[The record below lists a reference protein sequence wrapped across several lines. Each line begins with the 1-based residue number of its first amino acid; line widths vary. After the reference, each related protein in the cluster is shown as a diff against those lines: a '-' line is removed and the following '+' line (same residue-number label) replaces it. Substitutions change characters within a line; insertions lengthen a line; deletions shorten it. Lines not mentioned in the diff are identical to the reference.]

1 MAQVDALFRTLSAA
15 HPRTLQ
21 IVRRACLENL
31 TTEQLAQLYGITP
44 DAAQI
49 LVTRALFELGLID
62 EKEALVAHRTEL
74 LTRLDAAA
82 LEYARSPDRVREER
96 LRQLAI
102 VVVLVLSAFFYWRE
116 ANKPKTVLKPRPPT
130 PAAAP

>member
-1 MAQVDALFRTLSAA
+1 MAQVDALVRTLAAA

-21 IVRRACLENL
+21 IVRRSCLENL
-31 TTEQLAQLYGITP
+31 TTEQFAELYGITP

-62 EKEALVAHRTEL
+62 DKEALVEHRAEL

-82 LEYARSPDRVREER
+82 ADYAKSPDRVREER

-116 ANKPKTVLKPRPPT
+116 ANKPKTVLKPRPPV
-130 PAAAP
+130 PSAAP

>member
-1 MAQVDALFRTLSAA
+1 MAQVDALFRTLVAT

-31 TTEQLAQLYGITP
+31 TTEQLSQLYGITP
-44 DAAQI
+44 DATQT
-49 LVTRALFELGLID
+49 LVARALFDAELID
-62 EKEALVAHRTEL
+62 ARESLTEHRVDL

-82 LEYARSPDRVREER
+82 VEYAKSPDRIREER

-116 ANKPKTVLKPRPPT
+116 ANKPKTVLKPRPTVPT
-130 PAAAP
+130 AAP